1 MSKIKLSFK
10 EHYFTA
16 SKHKGGFN
24 TLDFT
29 EGLRKEEIN
38 ELEKKGIYNPP
49 VKLPTNPTEEQM
61 ESLFPTNISFFKL
74 KSSGKYVFLHSK
86 YIGKANDSVSRHGN
100 YFSHSLILTESNPS
114 YPVKFVFEKAT
125 FKNSFSV
132 EEDEAYTPKLK
143 VEQQFE
149 IDNDAFWL
157 ENMFRD
163 FQTFLIQE
171 PYRINVFSKVFD
183 LILEGKIAKAGYNIT
198 ICDKKENLT
207 DLILAVNYFLPVSLA
222 NKVSFATYVDNP
234 DSINYPF
241 EIIGIIPECGID
253 RLPEQYFNLVE
264 ANKFSD
270 YKANQPY
277 TKLLTEIIANGDY
290 SNWKNLLN
298 EAEEFEVVEL
308 NQKLNAPASFIEF
321 KVNVLNK
328 TAEDFKELLLQL
340 TEKKKVE
347 LKEFVLNKNVEL
359 YLNYVLLELGKITAD
374 TFASTSKK
382 CDSFLSLYTQNFKNA
397 SPLSQ
402 DLFLQFT
409 EGFRDK
415 FTGLEKSKVSLFILS
430 NLNCTELRLKN
441 IDEVL
446 QSADFYFEEESISF
460 EEKLN
465 AIQGFD
471 KYRFNDIENEKIKH
485 IMSFKKYDDLKAL
498 ALKGSLYSQWSSYKK
513 DLLNLKESDRIKLIT
528 ICFNPT
534 LTKEKFNLTFQQQIS
549 IVEAILPESQ
559 PLFWC
564 KFFDKDKNDSYNKEK
579 SLKYYSLEYLKKKFV
594 SYLFLKDSSK
604 LNLITELGY
613 NETIVKWIQEDVT
626 ENTTDE
632 ALVERFKEIFQKYME
647 PPRRTWL

>member
-10 EHYFTA
+10 EHYYTA
-16 SKHKGGFN
+16 SKYKGGFH

-29 EGLRKEEIN
+29 EGLRKEEIA
-38 ELEKKGIYNPP
+38 ELEKKGLYNPP
-49 VKLPTNPTEEQM
+49 VKLPTNPTEAEM

-100 YFSHSLILTESNPS
+100 YFSHSLISSESNLS
-114 YPVKFVFEKAT
+114 YPVKLIFEKPV
-125 FKNSFSV
+125 FKNSFSI

-149 IDNDAFWL
+149 IDTADFWL
-157 ENMFRD
+157 EKVFRD
-163 FQTFLIQE
+163 FQTFLFQE
-171 PYRINVFSKVFD
+171 PNRINVFSKVFD

-207 DLILAVNYFLPVSLA
+207 DIILAVNYFLPISLA

-234 DSINYPF
+234 DSVNYPF
-241 EIIGIIPECGID
+241 EITGIIPECGID

-264 ANKFSD
+264 ATKFSD
-270 YKANQPY
+270 YKAIQPY
-277 TKLLTEIIANGDY
+277 TKLLTEIITNGDY
-290 SNWKNLLN
+290 SNWKNLLK

-321 KVNVLNK
+321 KLNVLDK

-347 LKEFVLNKNVEL
+347 LKEFVSNKNVEL
-359 YLNYVLLELGKITAD
+359 YLNYVLLELGKITSD

-415 FTGLEKSKVSLFILS
+415 FTGLEKSIVSLFILS

-446 QSADFYFEEESISF
+446 QSADFYFEEETISF

-485 IMSFKKYDDLKAL
+485 IMSYKKYDELKAL
-498 ALKGSLYSQWSSYKK
+498 AIKGSLYSQWSSYKK
-513 DLLNLKESDRIKLIT
+513 DLLNLKESDRIKLLT
-528 ICFNPT
+528 LCFNPT
-534 LTKEKFNLTFQQQIS
+534 LTKEKFKLSFQQQIS
-549 IVEAILPESQ
+549 IVEAILPETQ
-559 PLFWC
+559 LLFWNR
-564 KFFDKDKNDSYNKEK
+564 FFDKDKNDSYNKEK

-647 PPRRTWL
+647 PPKRTWL